1 MLEKK
6 SFSRRNILK
15 GIGIFSVA
23 LLMKPI
29 KLLALPLQTSYRFGI
44 RGKTGTRFVLEAPQI
59 LPYRYIYL
67 KNQNRIVIDF
77 KTAVD
82 FSFQSKMHAI
92 GSIKS
97 VRYGRFDPNY
107 FRLVLDLKKPAV
119 ISKVLNLPPV
129 GGAKYRMVFDITETS
144 QSNFNKK
151 TDAYVIS
158 KSGSQ
163 TSVISKKTPVAT
175 RRKTTKKRKRPVIVL
190 DPGHGGKDSGAI
202 GKNKTYEKNI
212 VLSVG
217 KKLEKLLKKKGYK
230 VYMTRRSD
238 RYLKLQERA
247 EIGEKRKADLFLSI
261 HADSNPNSS
270 AKGLSVYTLSEKASD
285 EETRKLAKR
294 ENASDLIGVS
304 WTGKNKNLKEIFS
317 SFTQNYSI
325 QEGSTFAEL
334 LISSAKRSKYIKIL
348 RRSHRFAPFK
358 VLKSTIPS
366 ALAELGFLSNASEE
380 RLLNQKSHQNRLAKV
395 MSDAVSKYLI
405 S

>member
-15 GIGIFSVA
+15 GIGLFSVA
-23 LLMKPI
+23 ILVKPI

-44 RGKTGTRFVLEAPQI
+44 RGKADTRFVLEAPQI
-59 LPYRYIYL
+59 LAHRYIYL

-77 KTAVD
+77 KSSVD
-82 FSFQSKMHAI
+82 FSFQSKMPAI
-92 GSIKS
+92 GTIKS
-97 VRYGRFDPNY
+97 VRYGRFDSNY
-107 FRLVLDLKKPAV
+107 FRLVLDLKRPAV
-119 ISKVLNLPPV
+119 ISKVLNLLPV

-158 KSGSQ
+158 KSVYQ
-163 TSVISKKTPVAT
+163 PSVISKKKPVVVEKKVV
-175 RRKTTKKRKRPVIVL
+175 RKKKTPVIVL

-202 GKNKTYEKNI
+202 GKNRTYEKHI

-230 VYMTRRSD
+230 VYMTRRTD

-247 EIGEKRKADLFLSI
+247 KIGEKRRADLFLSI
-261 HADSNPNSS
+261 HADSNPNRS

-285 EETRKLAKR
+285 EESRKLAKR
-294 ENASDLIGVS
+294 ENASDLIEISDFNG
-304 WTGKNKNLKEIFS
+304 NKDLKEIFS
-317 SFTQNYSI
+317 SFALNYSV
-325 QEGSTFAEL
+325 QEGIILAD
-334 LISSAKRSKYIKIL
+334 LIVNSAKKSKYIKTL
-348 RRSHRFAPFK
+348 RRTHRSAPFR
-358 VLKSTIPS
+358 VLRSTIPS

-380 RLLNQKSHQNRLAKV
+380 KLLNQNSHQNRLAKA
-395 MSDAVSKYLI
+395 MSDAVSKYLF